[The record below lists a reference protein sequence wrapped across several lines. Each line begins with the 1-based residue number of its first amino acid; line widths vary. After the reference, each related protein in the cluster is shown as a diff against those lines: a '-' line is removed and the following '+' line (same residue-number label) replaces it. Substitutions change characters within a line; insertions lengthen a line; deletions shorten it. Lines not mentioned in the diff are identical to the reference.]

1 MILSLNTFLDP
12 DKMDLH
18 SPYQNVSLK
27 FNNVSH
33 APVTV
38 KSNNLW
44 LQTPINLSDKFH
56 QKLNTTWHKFYIIP
70 YVSTKKN
77 LMIF

>member
-1 MILSLNTFLDP
+1 MF
-12 DKMDLH
+12 
-18 SPYQNVSLK
+18 
-27 FNNVSH
+27 H

-70 YVSTKKN
+70 YVSTKKKFDDI
-77 LMIF
+77 LIVAVLEHDVASFKKFKS